1 MPSASLTSKG
11 QITIPKAI
19 RELLKVKT
27 GDRLEFVV
35 EDDQVVL
42 RPGTL
47 DFRSLR
53 GSLYVAGRKPVTL
66 EEMES
71 AVANAHAS
79 RPRRKSSK
87 RT

>member
-35 EDDQVVL
+35 ENEQVVL

-53 GSLYVAGRKPVTL
+53 GSLHEAGRKPVSL
-66 EEMES
+66 EEMDA
-71 AVANAHAS
+71 AVANAHAG
-79 RPRRKSSK
+79 RPRSKSTK
-87 RT
+87 RA